1 MSTGKPVRK
10 PADVQRVKNDYL
22 EYIRKEAELED
33 RNLQIN
39 KQYIENGTLPPSVQM
54 LDTRTNAEKLA
65 DIEGLKNK
73 IANDLSPIAEP
84 MFARN
89 IVDKVINSRLNI
101 NGKLLRYLSQNAPQ
115 IAEQLKK
122 KYSIGIA
129 GDANDVDIIV
139 NFIESYFTE
148 TQGTMQ
154 SVQDYAKSTTN
165 LTNQQSNVLS
175 VNDINAMIMNLQDM
189 IKRLQISGIR
199 IENHSNKQQ
208 IYDKINNLIT
218 DIEFI
223 KSGLP
228 SQEILNQIVK
238 NSGEI
243 ILGDEQYD
251 NDAVELSLLFKVLE
265 SMPKP
270 NVVFTQL
277 DILNKIINNKYIDTP
292 QKEKQIKNAL
302 NNIINQFSEFTD
314 NDNIAIIQ
322 NFKNKWETPSQNDI
336 NRNLRQQNQQRQV
349 EQRQQQNAQ
358 PVKITNFDEVIMAL
372 NQKFGIPQQPN
383 DNKSVSTFSTYQTF
397 DLQRDDRI
405 NEAVSKLTDE
415 AFNLIKKTYY
425 YNDNTI
431 QTKEDLRMDL
441 LNEPDYTFGEYGIGG
456 LGIKSTKKV
465 IEKRGRAKD
474 KFIIFGKGVI
484 NQTSLDKGILTYKR
498 ANKTN
503 YNDLPS
509 KRISSKL
516 KGIIN
521 TIVGGGNPNYNDL
534 SNLDE
539 NEKEYLYKIC
549 KKSNLLDRLT
559 IPAPSKDKE
568 EKDIHEFEVMKGQ
581 IMSGNDNKDLVKKF
595 KIHIMKMAKQ
605 GLLPR
610 NEVND
615 ILEQLVLLGY

>member
-1 MSTGKPVRK
+1 MSTGKPLRT
-10 PADVQRVKNDYL
+10 PTDIQRVKNEYL
-22 EYIRKEAELED
+22 EYIRKEAQLED
-33 RNLQIN
+33 QNLQIN
-39 KQYIENGTLPPSVQM
+39 KQYLETGMLPASSQM
-54 LDTRTNAEKLA
+54 IDTRTNAEKLA

-73 IANDLSPIAEP
+73 IANDLSPVAEP

-101 NGKLLRYLSQNAPQ
+101 NGKLLRYLAQNAPQ
-115 IAEQLKK
+115 IAEQLKN

-129 GDANDVDIIV
+129 GDTNDVDIIV

-165 LTNQQSNVLS
+165 QTNQKSNVLN
-175 VNDINAMIMNLQDM
+175 VNDIDTMIMNLQDM
-189 IKRLQISGIR
+189 IKRLQISGIKLG
-199 IENHSNKQQ
+199 KQS
-208 IYDKINNLIT
+208 YDKINEITNILKLI
-218 DIEFI
+218 
-223 KSGLP
+223 KNGLP
-228 SQEILNQIVK
+228 SQEVLNEMIKNLDNIVLRQ
-238 NSGEI
+238 N
-243 ILGDEQYD
+243 DNN
-251 NDAVELSLLFKVLE
+251 NDAVEITLLFDILK
-265 SMPKP
+265 SIPKP
-270 NVVFTQL
+270 NVVFTQI
-277 DILNKIINNKYIDTP
+277 DILNKIIDNKYDN
-292 QKEKQIKNAL
+292 QASKNIKINDAL
-302 NNIINQFSEFTD
+302 NRITDQFSEFAN
-314 NDNIAIIQ
+314 NDIANIILT
-322 NFKNKWETPSQNDI
+322 FMNKWKPLKREIFSNQ
-336 NRNLRQQNQQRQV
+336 REFQRQQQEQQK
-349 EQRQQQNAQ
+349 QQQNAQ

-372 NQKFGIPQQPN
+372 NQKFGIPPQQPN
-383 DNKSVSTFSTYQTF
+383 DNNSVSTFSTYQTF

-405 NEAVSKLTDE
+405 NEAINKLTDE

-425 YNDNTI
+425 YNDDTI
-431 QTKEDLRMDL
+431 QTKEDLRLDL
-441 LNEPDYTFGEYGIGG
+441 LNEPDYIFGEYEIGG

-474 KFIIFGKGVI
+474 KFVIFGKGVI

-559 IPAPSKDKE
+559 IPAPSKDRE

-615 ILEQLVLLGY
+615 ILEQLLLLGY

>member
-1 MSTGKPVRK
+1 MSTGKPVK
-10 PADVQRVKNDYL
+10 TPADVQRVRNEYL

-39 KQYIENGTLPPSVQM
+39 KQYLENGTLPASTQM

-139 NFIESYFTE
+139 NFIESIFTE

-154 SVQDYAKSTTN
+154 SVQDYAKTITN
-165 LTNQQSNVLS
+165 ITNQQSNILS
-175 VNDINAMIMNLQDM
+175 VNDVNTMIMNLQDM
-189 IKRLQISGIR
+189 IKRLQISGKKIG
-199 IENHSNKQQ
+199 QQ
-208 IYDKINNLIT
+208 SYNKINEITNLLV
-218 DIEFI
+218 FI
-223 KSGLP
+223 KNGLP
-228 SQEILNQIVK
+228 TQEVLNEMIRDLDNNILRENDP
-238 NSGEI
+238 NDDA
-243 ILGDEQYD
+243 DE
-251 NDAVELSLLFKVLE
+251 LRLLFKILE
-265 SMPKP
+265 SIPKP
-270 NVVFTQL
+270 NIVFTQL
-277 DILNKIINNKYIDTP
+277 DILNKIIDNKYDS
-292 QKEKQIKNAL
+292 QASKNVKINDAL
-302 NNIINQFSEFTD
+302 NKITDQFSDFINKD
-314 NDNIAIIQ
+314 NVRVITRFI
-322 NFKNKWETPSQNDI
+322 NKWKQPSVREYRHYEEQRANELREQQNERERTINNAQRVYIVNPEDDAVRVRNTGQNQNNIVVQQPQVRDNQVRENLDI
-336 NRNLRQQNQQRQV
+336 NVIENLV
-349 EQRQQQNAQ
+349 ELLSHDDFDALVSTYYPN
-358 PVKITNFDEVIMAL
+358 VITNADLVNAIM
-372 NQKFGIPQQPN
+372 NDPNYFFG
-383 DNKSVSTFSTYQTF
+383 
-397 DLQRDDRI
+397 
-405 NEAVSKLTDE
+405 
-415 AFNLIKKTYY
+415 
-425 YNDNTI
+425 
-431 QTKEDLRMDL
+431 M
-441 LNEPDYTFGEYGIGG
+441 YGIGG
-456 LGIKSTKKV
+456 LGIKSTKKP
-465 IEKRGRAKD
+465 IYKRGRQPD
-474 KFIIFGKGVI
+474 NFVIFGKGVI
-484 NQTSLDKGILTYKR
+484 NQSSLDKGILTYKR
-498 ANKTN
+498 SNKTN

-509 KRISSKL
+509 KRISNKL

-534 SNLDE
+534 SSLDE
-539 NEKEYLYKIC
+539 SEKEYLYKIC
-549 KKSNLLDRLT
+549 KKSNLIDRLT

-581 IMSGNDNKDLVKKF
+581 IMSGNDSKELVKKF